1 MGYADDDDD
10 FGIELGGWQPD
21 MDTGAYPIIRG
32 AGGEGSGYAGGEGS
46 GGAGGEGSGG
56 AGGEGSEEDY
66 PDPFGRTGVP
76 GQEFGVPSLRARIA
90 RLHPDR
96 WILAI
101 GSMAAAVTFV
111 AAVAAAGGSTTQG
124 RAVVPGAVVAPAA
137 APGCVFPASGR

>member
-1 MGYADDDDD
+1 MGYADDDDG
-10 FGIELGGWQPD
+10 FGIDLGGWQPD

-32 AGGEGSGYAGGEGS
+32 DTGGEASGYADSGANGYAGG
-46 GGAGGEGSGG
+46 AGWGEDCLG
-56 AGGEGSEEDY
+56 
-66 PDPFGRTGVP
+66 PFGQADLP
-76 GQEFGVPSLRARIA
+76 GQDFGVPSLRARMA

-124 RAVVPGAVVAPAA
+124 RAVVPGAVVTQAA
-137 APGCVFPASGR
+137 QPGCVFPTSGG